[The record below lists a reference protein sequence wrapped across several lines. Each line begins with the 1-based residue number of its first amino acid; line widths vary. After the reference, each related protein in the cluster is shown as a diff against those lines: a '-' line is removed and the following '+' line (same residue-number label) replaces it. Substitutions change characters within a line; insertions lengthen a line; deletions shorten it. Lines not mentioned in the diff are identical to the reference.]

1 MMDPCALLLED
12 YATKG
17 YVAPE
22 RQPQADYGEEERA
35 FHQPIEQRLR
45 KIIMTGSGS

>member
-35 FHQPIEQRLR
+35 FHQLSSSSSGYARL
-45 KIIMTGSGS
+45 S